1 MGFLKSF
8 FAALVANE
16 ISEKKRLEQEQTK
29 SVKDS
34 CRNVDKILAAERDFL
49 DYLRSI
55 NCNNAEYTEL
65 ISDSQ
70 IENGITTSYDVFHAQ
85 QIIDK
90 YKQQLKEFINLGGN
104 PAYIYDLNKMDLH
117 IEIIKRLKE
126 YGWLDKQ
133 SYYIKCSEDL
143 SDLEFAWDIEQQ
155 RKMFKEV
162 QEDNSSYF
170 AYEEINSLS
179 GVEFEQLC
187 KILLENMGFSVETTK
202 ASGDG
207 GIDLIAYNSQPLLSG
222 KYIIQCKRYT
232 GSVGEPIIRDLYGVV
247 TAERANKGILMTTG
261 QFTKSAIAFSNAKPI
276 ELIDGEKLKVL
287 LANYGIC
294 EETVLE
300 DEIPIKEVFESNI
313 MIEDMYDYYM
323 DNIQTLSLTNNE
335 MSRSEFINQLLE
347 WTLSEGADIS
357 DFNHK
362 LVIFKE
368 IKNQIIQY
376 LKNPRSEKSKYLA
389 YLYQMV
395 FIQISILQG
404 NFKDAVTMFS
414 KLIEHEELQID
425 ETEAFEPVKTKEL
438 LNNHIAIFSCMY
450 YTYFDMC
457 QIAALLEDKALSD
470 DLFWES
476 KYYGYQLLSLSRIKR
491 SIEHYKQQG
500 EDREKYWL
508 GELEAYNS
516 REKLYC
522 LYLMS
527 NYEPQMYFNYVYHG
541 GKVSDV
547 LLDRHSISLE
557 DNTLVIDE
565 IGTVENI
572 NKKIKNYNKF
582 NDGMV

>member
-8 FAALVANE
+8 FAAMAANE
-16 ISEKKRLEQEQTK
+16 ISEKKRQEAENK
-29 SVKDS
+29 KAILIS
-34 CRNVDKILAAERDFL
+34 CRNVDKILSAERLFL
-49 DYLRSI
+49 DYLKQL
-55 NCNNAEYTEL
+55 NCRDVEFSDL
-65 ISDSQ
+65 ITDEQ
-70 IENGITTSYDVFHAQ
+70 IENGTTTDYDVLHAQ
-85 QIIDK
+85 QIIDG
-90 YKQQLKEFINLGGN
+90 YKQQLKEFMRIGGDPQYVKNLDRL
-104 PAYIYDLNKMDLH
+104 DLY
-117 IEIIKRLKE
+117 IEIVKRLKE
-126 YGWLDKQ
+126 YGWLDNQQK
-133 SYYIKCSEDL
+133 YIEYAENTDALDL
-143 SDLEFAWDIEQQ
+143 DWELSQISHQINNA
-155 RKMFKEV
+155 V
-162 QEDNSSYF
+162 
-170 AYEEINSLS
+170 AYEDINSLS
-179 GVEFEQLC
+179 GVEFENVCQALVE
-187 KILLENMGFSVETTK
+187 KMGFTTQTTK

-207 GIDLIAYNSQPLLSG
+207 GIDLIAYNHQPLLSG

-232 GSVGEPIIRDLYGVV
+232 GSVGEPIIRDLYGVIMS
-247 TAERANKGILMTTG
+247 ERANKGILMTTG
-261 QFTKSAIAFSNAKPI
+261 NFTKSAIGFAEGKPI
-276 ELIDGEKLKVL
+276 ELIDGKKLKSL
-287 LANYGIC
+287 LTNYGIC
-294 EETVLE
+294 DETVLE

-500 EDREKYWL
+500 EAREKYWL

>member
-1 MGFLKSF
+1 MSFFKSFLGAIMAKTIQENKKEDERVAEWNRLFDMAMDMQTEFSDYLSEIGIDDTYVMPPASDLADEGISAINTEKRKLENFKKKINEFISLGGHPSNIWYIEKIDEYIAKLKYMISIGYLEQQDDWLQTDMDILKSLLDMDVK
-8 FAALVANE
+8 AKGIMQKATAE
-16 ISEKKRLEQEQTK
+16 EEKR
-29 SVKDS
+29 
-34 CRNVDKILAAERDFL
+34 
-49 DYLRSI
+49 
-55 NCNNAEYTEL
+55 
-65 ISDSQ
+65 
-70 IENGITTSYDVFHAQ
+70 
-85 QIIDK
+85 
-90 YKQQLKEFINLGGN
+90 
-104 PAYIYDLNKMDLH
+104 
-117 IEIIKRLKE
+117 
-126 YGWLDKQ
+126 
-133 SYYIKCSEDL
+133 
-143 SDLEFAWDIEQQ
+143 QQ
-155 RKMFKEV
+155 RETFIESIGFDV
-162 QEDNSSYF
+162 DN
-170 AYEEINSLS
+170 LS
-179 GVEFEQLC
+179 GVEFENVCQALVE
-187 KILLENMGFSVETTK
+187 KMGFTTQTTK

-276 ELIDGEKLKVL
+276 ELIDGEKLKAL

-527 NYEPQMYFNYVYHG
+527 NYEPQMYFNYVYHS

>member
-1 MGFLKSF
+1 MAKTIQENKKEDERVAEWNRLFDMAMDMQTEFSDYLSEIGIDDTYVMPPASDLADEGISAINTEKRKLENFKKKINEFISLGGHPSNIWYIEKIDEYIAKLKYMISIGYLEQQDDWLQTDMDILKSLLDMDVK
-8 FAALVANE
+8 AKGIMQKATAE
-16 ISEKKRLEQEQTK
+16 EEKR
-29 SVKDS
+29 
-34 CRNVDKILAAERDFL
+34 
-49 DYLRSI
+49 
-55 NCNNAEYTEL
+55 
-65 ISDSQ
+65 
-70 IENGITTSYDVFHAQ
+70 
-85 QIIDK
+85 
-90 YKQQLKEFINLGGN
+90 
-104 PAYIYDLNKMDLH
+104 
-117 IEIIKRLKE
+117 
-126 YGWLDKQ
+126 
-133 SYYIKCSEDL
+133 
-143 SDLEFAWDIEQQ
+143 QQ
-155 RKMFKEV
+155 RETFIESIGFDV
-162 QEDNSSYF
+162 DN
-170 AYEEINSLS
+170 LS
-179 GVEFEQLC
+179 GVEFENVCQALVE
-187 KILLENMGFSVETTK
+187 KMGFTTQTTK

-276 ELIDGEKLKVL
+276 ELIDGEKLKAL

-527 NYEPQMYFNYVYHG
+527 NYEPQMYFNYVYHS